1 MMNKYQ
7 CLERIGEGSF
17 GSVWK
22 AKYIDNDAIVALKL
36 VPKTNQSYADLNAL
50 RSECDI
56 LKTLNHENVV
66 KALESFETRNEMVLV
81 TEFIDGGNLAFLMSK
96 FPTGLDPPL
105 VKNLTVDL
113 LCALHYLHRQRILHR
128 DLKPQNVLIEKAS
141 GKAKLADFGFARN
154 LSLNT
159 QVLTSIKGTPLY
171 MAPELIEE
179 RPYDFKADLWSAGGI
194 LYEAAFGHPP
204 FPTNSLFKLI
214 QKIRYEQVSWPCDP
228 QIKPEVA
235 LLQGLLEKDPKRRFN
250 WIEILNHDYLKDNV
264 KIQECL
270 KMNMEFTSQL
280 TESQELAKEIQRQD
294 KAKKLPGRSQTLI
307 GIAQKYE
314 DQKKKLEKMK
324 KVAAAQQHHQQ
335 RRYSDMSHYQTLI
348 KPQPVRRNSD
358 LASYSV
364 NREDED
370 VTFNNEEW
378 LQFLDRQM
386 KTMDNEGKINSNDL
400 ILLMKPL
407 KTTLSSD
414 EVVKKTTTVLA
425 LPFVKATQIDALC
438 NAYVSAQV
446 VEHLTKK
453 LSNIQEIKC
462 QEDILLLL
470 TKLCYLENK
479 TLVHKIDFETI
490 LPFLNNSCDK
500 VIAYALDILI
510 QLARLRKFK
519 TTNVDF
525 KIAFQAHPKK
535 TLILLCLLPD
545 KKPYAKSLIQNNQI
559 PLLHQNDEKFKL
571 LQDKLLSF

>member
-1 MMNKYQ
+1 M
-7 CLERIGEGSF
+7 
-17 GSVWK
+17 
-22 AKYIDNDAIVALKL
+22 
-36 VPKTNQSYADLNAL
+36 
-50 RSECDI
+50 
-56 LKTLNHENVV
+56 
-66 KALESFETRNEMVLV
+66 
-81 TEFIDGGNLAFLMSK
+81 
-96 FPTGLDPPL
+96 
-105 VKNLTVDL
+105 
-113 LCALHYLHRQRILHR
+113 
-128 DLKPQNVLIEKAS
+128 
-141 GKAKLADFGFARN
+141 
-154 LSLNT
+154 
-159 QVLTSIKGTPLY
+159 
-171 MAPELIEE
+171 
-179 RPYDFKADLWSAGGI
+179 
-194 LYEAAFGHPP
+194 
-204 FPTNSLFKLI
+204 
-214 QKIRYEQVSWPCDP
+214 
-228 QIKPEVA
+228 A

-294 KAKKLPGRSQTLI
+294 KAKKLPGGSQTLI

-453 LSNIQEIKC
+453 LSNIQEVKC
-462 QEDILLLL
+462 VEDILLLL

-510 QLARLRKFK
+510 QLAKFRKFN

-545 KKPYAKSLIQNNQI
+545 KKPYAKSLLQNNQI